1 MSERDADENSLDAD
15 EITDSIN
22 RIEKK
27 VSTINVKLHTMKLML
42 QDLHQHQGI
51 LKRLS
56 QVFRLSDRTRIVIL
70 VACLW
75 GVVSASIVWLFMKLF

>member
-1 MSERDADENSLDAD
+1 MSEKDIGENSLDPD

-42 QDLHQHQGI
+42 QDLHADQGI

-56 QVFRLSDRTRIVIL
+56 QVFRLI
-70 VACLW
+70 
-75 GVVSASIVWLFMKLF
+75 KLF